1 MSRFSDHHS
10 SSRVPRILIAVLA
23 ILTFTLFLSYSR
35 VSSTTYSLFWP
46 EPEPLA
52 IEPDDDLSAV
62 FASISAMNYGHS
74 HRPPIKGMP
83 DKIVAELPKEF
94 VPSQDGP
101 TKRLVIVGDVH
112 GQKSALDDLLARIH
126 FDKAHDHLI
135 LTGDLINKGPDS
147 AGVVDLA
154 IELGAHAVRG
164 NHEDRVLSVLAT
176 MNENSESQNSA
187 IGTVDL
193 ETKVY
198 DKETKERQVERDQEE
213 DPKVTKDE
221 YLAHEALLDRGDKPE
236 FKTARSLSKR
246 HTRWLSQLP
255 VILKV
260 GRIPSNKDMP
270 PAFENMV
277 VVHGGLVPNVSLAD
291 QDPQAVMSMRSL
303 VYPVDK
309 LRRQAVRRFLE
320 DKAKNRKGRGSIA
333 AAQLIDEEMIDGF
346 VQKIMQAEGLSFEHV
361 GDDVAVPTDG
371 REGIMWWKEW
381 NRFQERLAKTTTA
394 SVEEKAEE
402 ETPAASTA
410 AAPEAFPDA
419 TNDGHDKPAPPETA
433 QKKHKTGKK
442 GKKARPQTD
451 VEKEL
456 SGLTIVYGHD
466 AKSGLKVPDTYG
478 NGKGYTFGLD
488 SGCVYGR
495 KLSALVIEARPEGV
509 VHGIT
514 QVSCS
519 KSGAMS
525 EKVNE
530 DRGER

>member
-1 MSRFSDHHS
+1 MSIFSEHHS
-10 SSRVPRILIAVLA
+10 SSRLPRILIAVLA
-23 ILTFTLFLSYSR
+23 ILTFTLLLSYSR

-46 EPEPLA
+46 EPEPLT

-62 FASISAMNYGHS
+62 FDGISAMSYGNS

-83 DKIVAELPKEF
+83 DKIVAELPEEF
-94 VPSQDGP
+94 IPSQNGR

-112 GQKSALDDLLARIH
+112 GQKSALDDLLGKIH
-126 FDKAHDHLI
+126 FDKSQDHLI

-164 NHEDRVLSVLAT
+164 NHEDRVLSVHAA
-176 MNENSESQNSA
+176 MNKDSESQKSA
-187 IGTVDL
+187 VDMVDL

-198 DKETKERQVERDQEE
+198 EKGQEE
-213 DPKVTKDE
+213 KQDEKDRQKDPKAAKEE

-236 FKTARSLSKR
+236 FQTARSLSKSQIQ
-246 HTRWLSQLP
+246 WLSQLP

-260 GRIPSNKDMP
+260 GRIPSNRDLP
-270 PAFENMV
+270 PAFKNMV

-291 QDPQAVMSMRSL
+291 QDPRAVMSMRSL
-303 VYPVDK
+303 VYPVDE
-309 LRRQAVRRFLE
+309 LRRKAVRRFLE
-320 DKAKNRKGRGSIA
+320 DKANNRGRGSIA
-333 AAQLIDEEMIDGF
+333 AAQQIDEELIDEV
-346 VQKIMQAEGLSFEHV
+346 VQKIMEAEGLSFEHG

-381 NRFQERLAKTTTA
+381 NRFQERLAKTTAA
-394 SVEEKAEE
+394 SEEE
-402 ETPAASTA
+402 ETAADA
-410 AAPEAFPDA
+410 AADA
-419 TNDGHDKPAPPETA
+419 PSATTEGDDNPASPETA
-433 QKKHKTGKK
+433 QKKHKK
-442 GKKARPQTD
+442 GKKSREQTA

-478 NGKGYTFGLD
+478 NGKGHTFGLD

-495 KLSALVIEARPEGV
+495 KLSALVIEARPEGI
-509 VHGIT
+509 VHGIS
-514 QVSCS
+514 QVKCE
-519 KSGAMS
+519 KGA
-525 EKVNE
+525 EP
-530 DRGER
+530 

>member
-1 MSRFSDHHS
+1 MSIFSGHHS
-10 SSRVPRILIAVLA
+10 SSRLPRILIAVLA
-23 ILTFTLFLSYSR
+23 ILTFTLLLSYSR

-52 IEPDDDLSAV
+52 IEPDDDLSSV
-62 FASISAMNYGHS
+62 FAGISAMSYGNS

-83 DKIVAELPKEF
+83 DKIVAELPKKF
-94 VPSQDGP
+94 IPSRDGQ
-101 TKRLVIVGDVH
+101 TRRLVIVGDVH
-112 GQKSALDDLLARIH
+112 GQKSALDDILAKIH

-176 MNENSESQNSA
+176 MNEDPKPQKSA
-187 IGTVDL
+187 IDAVDL

-198 DKETKERQVERDQEE
+198 DKDQEE
-213 DPKVTKDE
+213 KQDENDQGKDPKAAKEE

-236 FKTARSLSKR
+236 FQTARSLSKR
-246 HTRWLSQLP
+246 QIQWLSQLP

-260 GRIPSNKDMP
+260 GRIPSDKGLP
-270 PAFENMV
+270 PTFENMV

-303 VYPVDK
+303 VYPVDE
-309 LRRQAVRRFLE
+309 LRRKAVRRFLE
-320 DKAKNRKGRGSIA
+320 DKANNRKGRGSIA
-333 AAQLIDEEMIDGF
+333 AAQQIDEEMIDEF
-346 VQKIMQAEGLSFEHV
+346 VQKIMEAEGMSFEHG
-361 GDDVAVPTDG
+361 GDDVAVPTEG

-381 NRFQERLAKTTTA
+381 NRFQQRLAKTTLA
-394 SVEEKAEE
+394 MEEEAEE
-402 ETPAASTA
+402 ETPPA
-410 AAPEAFPDA
+410 AAAAPDA
-419 TNDGHDKPAPPETA
+419 TNDGHDRPAPPESS
-433 QKKHKTGKK
+433 QKKHKK
-442 GKKARPQTD
+442 GKKAREQTD

-478 NGKGYTFGLD
+478 NGKGHTFGLD

-495 KLSALVIEARPEGV
+495 KLSALVIEARPEGI

-514 QVSCS
+514 QVSCA
-519 KSGAMS
+519 KGT
-525 EKVNE
+525 KP
-530 DRGER
+530 

>member
-1 MSRFSDHHS
+1 MSIFSEHHS
-10 SSRVPRILIAVLA
+10 SSRLPRILIAVLA
-23 ILTFTLFLSYSR
+23 ILTFTLLLSYSR

-46 EPEPLA
+46 EPQPLA
-52 IEPDDDLSAV
+52 IEPDDDLSSV
-62 FASISAMNYGHS
+62 FAGISAMSYGNS
-74 HRPPIKGMP
+74 RRPPIKGMP
-83 DKIVAELPKEF
+83 DKIVAELPKDF
-94 VPSQDGP
+94 IPSQNGR

-112 GQKSALDDLLARIH
+112 GQKSALDDLLAKIH
-126 FDKAHDHLI
+126 FDKAQDHLI

-164 NHEDRVLSVLAT
+164 NHEDRVLSVLSA
-176 MNENSESQNSA
+176 MNEDSKAQKPA
-187 IGTVDL
+187 IDTVDL

-198 DKETKERQVERDQEE
+198 DKDQEGKQDE
-213 DPKVTKDE
+213 KDQEKDPKAAKEE

-236 FKTARSLSKR
+236 FQTARSLSKGQV
-246 HTRWLSQLP
+246 HWLSQLP

-260 GRIPSNKDMP
+260 GRIPSNKDL
-270 PAFENMV
+270 PAAFKNMV

-303 VYPVDK
+303 VYPVDE
-309 LRRQAVRRFLE
+309 LRRKAVRRFLE
-320 DKAKNRKGRGSIA
+320 DKANNRGGRGSIA
-333 AAQLIDEEMIDGF
+333 AAQQIDEDLIDEF
-346 VQKIMQAEGLSFEHV
+346 VQKIMAAEGLSFEHA

-381 NRFQERLAKTTTA
+381 NRFQERLAKTTVA
-394 SVEEKAEE
+394 VEQEEAEE
-402 ETPAASTA
+402 QDPAVPAPAAA
-410 AAPEAFPDA
+410 AAPDAAPDA

-433 QKKHKTGKK
+433 QKKHKKGKK
-442 GKKARPQTD
+442 GKKARKQTD

-466 AKSGLKVPDTYG
+466 AKSGLKVPDNYG
-478 NGKGYTFGLD
+478 NGKGHTFGLD

-514 QVSCS
+514 QISCD
-519 KSGAMS
+519 KGA
-525 EKVNE
+525 EP
-530 DRGER
+530 

>member
-1 MSRFSDHHS
+1 MSIFSEHHS
-10 SSRVPRILIAVLA
+10 SSRLPRILIAVLA

-46 EPEPLA
+46 EPEPLV
-52 IEPDDDLSAV
+52 IEPDDGLSSV
-62 FASISAMNYGHS
+62 FAGISAMSYGSS

-83 DKIVAELPKEF
+83 KKIVAELPKEF
-94 VPSQDGP
+94 IPSQNGR

-112 GQKSALDDLLARIH
+112 GQKSALDDILAKIH

-176 MNENSESQNSA
+176 MNQDSESQKSVIN
-187 IGTVDL
+187 TVDL

-198 DKETKERQVERDQEE
+198 DKDQEE
-213 DPKVTKDE
+213 KQDEKDREKDPKAAKEE
-221 YLAHEALLDRGDKPE
+221 YLAHEAILDRGDKPE
-236 FKTARSLSKR
+236 FQTARSLSKR
-246 HTRWLSQLP
+246 QIQWLSQLP

-260 GRIPSNKDMP
+260 GRIPSNKDQP

-303 VYPVDK
+303 VYPVDE
-309 LRRQAVRRFLE
+309 LRRKAVRRFLE
-320 DKAKNRKGRGSIA
+320 DKANNRKGRGSIA
-333 AAQLIDEEMIDGF
+333 AAQQIDEEMIDEF
-346 VQKIMQAEGLSFEHV
+346 VQKIMEAEGLSFEHG

-381 NRFQERLAKTTTA
+381 NRFQQRLAKTTVTT
-394 SVEEKAEE
+394 EEEEEE
-402 ETPAASTA
+402 ETPAAA
-410 AAPEAFPDA
+410 AATAPDAVPDA
-419 TNDGHDKPAPPETA
+419 TNDGYDTPAPPAIA
-433 QKKHKTGKK
+433 QKKHKK
-442 GKKARPQTD
+442 GKKVRKQTD

-478 NGKGYTFGLD
+478 NGKGHTFGLD

-514 QVSCS
+514 QISCD
-519 KSGAMS
+519 KGAES
-525 EKVNE
+525 
-530 DRGER
+530 

>member
-1 MSRFSDHHS
+1 MPIFSGHHS
-10 SSRVPRILIAVLA
+10 SSRLPRILIAVLS
-23 ILTFTLFLSYSR
+23 ILTFTLLLSYSR

-46 EPEPLA
+46 EPATLA
-52 IEPDDDLSAV
+52 IEPDDDLSSV
-62 FASISAMNYGHS
+62 FAGISAMSYGKS

-94 VPSQDGP
+94 IPSHNGR

-112 GQKSALDDLLARIH
+112 GQKSALDHLLAKIH
-126 FDKAHDHLI
+126 FDKAQDHLI

-164 NHEDRVLSVLAT
+164 NHEDRVLAVLAT
-176 MNENSESQNSA
+176 SNKDSGSQKSA
-187 IGTVDL
+187 IDTVDL

-198 DKETKERQVERDQEE
+198 DKHQEERQDEKDRQG
-213 DPKVTKDE
+213 DPKAAKEE

-236 FKTARSLSKR
+236 FQTARSLYR
-246 HTRWLSQLP
+246 GQIQWLSQLP

-260 GRIPSNKDMP
+260 GRIPSNKNMP

-303 VYPVDK
+303 VYPVDE
-309 LRRQAVRRFLE
+309 LRRKAVRRFLE
-320 DKAKNRKGRGSIA
+320 DKASNRKGRGSVA
-333 AAQLIDEEMIDGF
+333 AAQLIDEEMIDEIL
-346 VQKIMQAEGLSFEHV
+346 QKIMDADGLSFEHG

-381 NRFQERLAKTTTA
+381 NRFQERLAKTTA
-394 SVEEKAEE
+394 ALVEEEVEE
-402 ETPAASTA
+402 EIPAATA
-410 AAPEAFPDA
+410 AATSAPDA
-419 TNDGHDKPAPPETA
+419 TSDGYDKPAPPETA
-433 QKKHKTGKK
+433 QKKHKKH
-442 GKKARPQTD
+442 KKARKQTE

-456 SGLTIVYGHD
+456 SGLTVVYGHD

-478 NGKGYTFGLD
+478 NGKGHTFGLD

-514 QVSCS
+514 QISCD
-519 KSGAMS
+519 KGA
-525 EKVNE
+525 EP
-530 DRGER
+530 

>member
-1 MSRFSDHHS
+1 MSIFSEHHS
-10 SSRVPRILIAVLA
+10 SSSRLPRILIAVLA
-23 ILTFTLFLSYSR
+23 ILTFTLLLSYSR

-52 IEPDDDLSAV
+52 IEPDDDLSSV
-62 FASISAMNYGHS
+62 FAGISAMSYGNS

-94 VPSQDGP
+94 IPSQNGR

-112 GQKSALDDLLARIH
+112 GQRSALDELLAKIH
-126 FDKAHDHLI
+126 FEKAQDHLI

-164 NHEDRVLSVLAT
+164 NHEDRVLSVLAA
-176 MNENSESQNSA
+176 MNKDSESQKSA
-187 IGTVDL
+187 IDTVDL

-198 DKETKERQVERDQEE
+198 DKDQEGKQDE
-213 DPKVTKDE
+213 KDQEKDPKAAKEE

-236 FKTARSLSKR
+236 FQTARSLSKGQVQ
-246 HTRWLSQLP
+246 WLSQLP

-260 GRIPSNKDMP
+260 GRIPSNKDLP

-291 QDPQAVMSMRSL
+291 QDPHAVMSMRSL
-303 VYPVDK
+303 VYPVDE
-309 LRRQAVRRFLE
+309 LRRKAVRRFLE
-320 DKAKNRKGRGSIA
+320 DKANNRGGRGSIA
-333 AAQLIDEEMIDGF
+333 AAQQIDEEMIDEF
-346 VQKIMQAEGLSFEHV
+346 VQKIMEAEGLSFDHGGE
-361 GDDVAVPTDG
+361 DVAVPTDG

-381 NRFQERLAKTTTA
+381 NRFQKRLAKHTVA
-394 SVEEKAEE
+394 MEEEVEE
-402 ETPAASTA
+402 ETPAA
-410 AAPEAFPDA
+410 AAPDAAPDA
-419 TNDGHDKPAPPETA
+419 TNDGYDKPAPPEAA
-433 QKKHKTGKK
+433 QKKHKK
-442 GKKARPQTD
+442 GKKAREQTD
-451 VEKEL
+451 IEKEL

-478 NGKGYTFGLD
+478 NGRGHTFGLD

-514 QVSCS
+514 QVSCD
-519 KSGAMS
+519 KGA
-525 EKVNE
+525 KP
-530 DRGER
+530 